1 MMPRSLITIVKI
13 CVLVLFVT
21 SVCLVV
27 SCKKSPPEGQPSDQ
41 RPQPSSTSS
50 GPKTPETPKVDT
62 GKPPKPP
69 AETPTAKAPEQP
81 KAPKE
86 VKTPAGSD
94 TGSSVLAAVDIKL
107 PKPMFVGTPQDTRV
121 PNLEKPSGKP
131 RPPFLA
137 PPGTK
142 NLALGKPVKSS
153 DEEPI
158 IGEIEMITDGDKE
171 AADGSYVELGP
182 FLQHVTIDL
191 GAKQEIYAIVVWHY
205 HKQPCVYFDVVA
217 QVADDAD
224 FITNVKT
231 VFNNDAD
238 NSAGLGVG
246 KNMHYTETAEGK
258 LIDCM
263 PGVRGRYVRLYS
275 NGNTSNDLNH
285 YIEVDVYGKPV
296 E

>member
-1 MMPRSLITIVKI
+1 MMPRSLSSIVKI

-27 SCKKSPPEGQPSDQ
+27 SCKKSPPEGQPSEQ
-41 RPQPSSTSS
+41 RPQPSS
-50 GPKTPETPKVDT
+50 PPARKPEAPKVDT
-62 GKPPKPP
+62 SKAPKPI
-69 AETPTAKAPEQP
+69 AEPPTAKIPEAT
-81 KAPKE
+81 KASE
-86 VKTPAGSD
+86 EAKTPAGSD
-94 TGSSVLAAVDIKL
+94 TGSSALAAVDIKL